1 MSDVEADNVRKRIK
15 EDRERAKLAESAW
28 HYFTQSPEGKNL
40 HRILEHQSG
49 ANFSAFSAKD
59 NFNPHGA
66 AFRDGMRATFLVIQN
81 LIKEHESAT
90 KSHPE

>member
-40 HRILEHQSG
+40 YRILEHKSG
-49 ANFSAFSAKD
+49 ANFPAFSPKE

-66 AFRDGMRATFLVIQN
+66 AFRDGMRATFLEIQN
-81 LIKEHESAT
+81 LIKEHESAS
-90 KSHPE
+90 KSNTE